1 MGRIA
6 DILTN
11 DDAVALM
18 KEAGLHV
25 NITPIDGCDE
35 CYCGF
40 MDHPALAG
48 GTDYVVKWEP
58 VFQSLSVYTSLNR
71 LEDSETGEPRF
82 CFKIPIMQKPII
94 TTEQFCDVVKNLKKT
109 LDKNYIEIYNVKIEK
124 ALEALD

>member
-11 DDAVALM
+11 DDAVAFM

-25 NITPIDGCDE
+25 IADPMDE
-35 CYCGF
+35 CYCGY
-40 MDHPALAG
+40 MDHPALVG

-58 VFQSLSVYTSLNR
+58 VFQNLNLYTEVNR
-71 LEDSETGEPRF
+71 LSDDGTGVPRF
-82 CFKIPIMQKPII
+82 CFRIPKMQKPII
-94 TTEQFCDVVKNLKKT
+94 TTEQFYNVIKNLKKI
-109 LDKNYIEIYNVKIEK
+109 LDKNYVEIYNVNIEK

>member
-25 NITPIDGCDE
+25 IVDPIDE
-35 CYCGF
+35 CYCGY
-40 MDHPALAG
+40 MDHPALSG

-58 VFQSLSVYTSLNR
+58 VFQSLSIYTDVNR
-71 LEDSETGEPRF
+71 LSDSNGEPRF
-82 CFKIPIMQKPII
+82 CFRIPIMKKPII

-109 LDKNYIEIYNVKIEK
+109 LDKNYVEIYNVKIEK

>member
-6 DILTN
+6 EITTN
-11 DDAVALM
+11 DDAIALM

-25 NITPIDGCDE
+25 TTDPIEE
-35 CYCGF
+35 CYFGY
-40 MDHPALAG
+40 MNHPALVG
-48 GTDYVVKWEP
+48 GSDYVVKWEP
-58 VFQSLSVYTSLNR
+58 VFQNLNLYTEVNR
-71 LEDSETGEPRF
+71 LADSDGVPRF
-82 CFKIPIMQKPII
+82 CFRIPKMQKPII

>member
-11 DDAVALM
+11 DDAIAFM

-25 NITPIDGCDE
+25 IADPMDE
-35 CYCGF
+35 CYCGY
-40 MDHPALAG
+40 MDHPALVG

-58 VFQSLSVYTSLNR
+58 VFQNLNLYTEVNR
-71 LEDSETGEPRF
+71 LSDDGTGVPRF
-82 CFKIPIMQKPII
+82 CFRIPIMQKPII

-109 LDKNYIEIYNVKIEK
+109 LDKNYVEIYNVKIEK

>member
-11 DDAVALM
+11 DDAVVFM

-25 NITPIDGCDE
+25 IADPMDE
-35 CYCGF
+35 CYYGY
-40 MDHPALAG
+40 MDHPALVG

-58 VFQSLSVYTSLNR
+58 VFQNLNLYTEVDRLS
-71 LEDSETGEPRF
+71 DDGTGVPRF
-82 CFKIPIMQKPII
+82 CFRIPKMQKPII
-94 TTEQFCDVVKNLKKT
+94 TTEQFCDVIKNLKKT
-109 LDKNYIEIYNVKIEK
+109 LDKNYVEIYNVNIEK

>member
-11 DDAVALM
+11 DDAVAFM

-25 NITPIDGCDE
+25 ITDPIDEDYRG
-35 CYCGF
+35 Y
-40 MDHPALAG
+40 MDHPALIG
-48 GTDYVVKWEP
+48 GSDYVVKWEP
-58 VFQSLSVYTSLNR
+58 VFHSLSLYTEVNR
-71 LEDSETGEPRF
+71 LAGSDGVPRF
-82 CFKIPIMQKPII
+82 CFRIPKMQKPII
-94 TTEQFCDVVKNLKKT
+94 TTEQFCDVIKNLKKT

>member
-11 DDAVALM
+11 DDAVAFM

-25 NITPIDGCDE
+25 IVDPIDE
-35 CYCGF
+35 CYCGY

-58 VFQSLSVYTSLNR
+58 AFQSLSVYTSLNR

-94 TTEQFCDVVKNLKKT
+94 TTEQFCDVIKNFKKI
-109 LDKNYIEIYNVKIEK
+109 LDKNYVEIYNVNIEK
-124 ALEALD
+124 ALEALG

>member
-11 DDAVALM
+11 DDAVAFM

-25 NITPIDGCDE
+25 IVDPIDE
-35 CYCGF
+35 CYCGY

-58 VFQSLSVYTSLNR
+58 AFQSLSVYTSLNR

-94 TTEQFCDVVKNLKKT
+94 TTEQFCDVIKNLKKI
-109 LDKNYIEIYNVKIEK
+109 LDKNYVEIYNVNIEK
-124 ALEALD
+124 ALEALG

>member
-11 DDAVALM
+11 DDAVAFM

-25 NITPIDGCDE
+25 IADPMDE
-35 CYCGF
+35 CYCGY
-40 MDHPALAG
+40 MDHPALVG

-58 VFQSLSVYTSLNR
+58 VFQNLNLYTEVNR
-71 LEDSETGEPRF
+71 LADSEGMPRF
-82 CFKIPIMQKPII
+82 CFRIPVKQKPII
-94 TTEQFCDVVKNLKKT
+94 TTEQFYDIVKNLKKT
-109 LDKNYIEIYNVKIEK
+109 LDKYYVEIYNVNIEK

>member
-11 DDAVALM
+11 DDAVAFM

-25 NITPIDGCDE
+25 IADPMDE
-35 CYCGF
+35 CYCGY
-40 MDHPALAG
+40 MDHPALVG

-58 VFQSLSVYTSLNR
+58 VFQSLNLYTEVNR
-71 LEDSETGEPRF
+71 LSDDGTGVPRF
-82 CFKIPIMQKPII
+82 CFRIPKMQKPII
-94 TTEQFCDVVKNLKKT
+94 TTEQFYDVIKNLKKI
-109 LDKNYIEIYNVKIEK
+109 LDKNYVEIYNVNIEK

>member
-11 DDAVALM
+11 DDAVAFM

-25 NITPIDGCDE
+25 IADPIDEDYRG
-35 CYCGF
+35 Y
-40 MDHPALAG
+40 MNHPALVG
-48 GTDYVVKWEP
+48 GSDYVVKWEP
-58 VFQSLSVYTSLNR
+58 VFQSLSIYTSLNR
-71 LEDSETGEPRF
+71 LEDSKTGEPRF

>member
-11 DDAVALM
+11 DDAVAFM

-25 NITPIDGCDE
+25 VVDPIDE
-35 CYCGF
+35 CYCGY
-40 MDHPALAG
+40 MDHPALVG
-48 GTDYVVKWEP
+48 GSDYVVKWEP
-58 VFQSLSVYTSLNR
+58 VCQNLNLYTEVNR
-71 LEDSETGEPRF
+71 LADSDGVPRY
-82 CFKIPIMQKPII
+82 CFRIPVRQKPII
-94 TTEQFCDVVKNLKKT
+94 TTEQFCDVIKNLKKT

>member
-11 DDAVALM
+11 DDAVAFM

-25 NITPIDGCDE
+25 IVDPMDE
-35 CYCGF
+35 CYCGY
-40 MDHPALAG
+40 MNHPALVG

-58 VFQSLSVYTSLNR
+58 VFQNLNLYTEVNR
-71 LEDSETGEPRF
+71 LFDDGTGVPSF
-82 CFKIPIMQKPII
+82 CFMIPKMQKPII
-94 TTEQFCDVVKNLKKT
+94 TTEQFCDTVKNLKKA
-109 LDKNYIEIYNVKIEK
+109 LDKNYVEIYNVKIEK